1 MKNVCKMLV
10 SSIVFKFIGMK
21 PENMIA
27 KAVLQFELGINLDS
41 Q

>member
-1 MKNVCKMLV
+1 MKNVCKILV
-10 SSIVFKFIGMK
+10 SPIVFKSIGMN

-27 KAVLQFELGINLDS
+27 KAVLYFELGIYLDS